1 MIQIRLTSLKLSA
14 LVATALSLLLV
25 LSASAMAAQPDLEIN
40 NPRIRWLPGD
50 LPLAGYMTLHNKG
63 ASPIVM
69 TGASCDW
76 FGMVMIH
83 ESLKENGQ
91 SKMVM
96 RKDFTVAP
104 GATASFAPGG
114 YHLMLMKRLKPIKVG
129 DQIPM
134 TLKFSDGSEMTV
146 TFKVQGAT
154 SS

>member
-1 MIQIRLTSLKLSA
+1 MIQVRLLPRRFSA
-14 LVATALSLLLV
+14 LLATTFGLLLM
-25 LSASAMAAQPDLEIN
+25 LSTSVMAAQPDLEVN

-63 ASPIVM
+63 SNPIMM

-96 RKDFTVAP
+96 RKNFTVAP

-114 YHLMLMKRLKPIKVG
+114 YHLMLMKRLKPVKVG
-129 DQIPM
+129 DQVPM

-146 TFKVQGAT
+146 TFTVQGAT